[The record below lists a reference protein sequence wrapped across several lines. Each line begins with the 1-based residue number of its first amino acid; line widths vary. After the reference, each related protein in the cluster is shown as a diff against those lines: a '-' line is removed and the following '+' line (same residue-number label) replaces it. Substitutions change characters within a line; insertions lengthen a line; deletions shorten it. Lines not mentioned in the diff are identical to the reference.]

1 MEKLDIHHRKQGFDS
16 LMKKLNKSKDIN
28 KQTILKYYD
37 FISANGLSIARIDKE
52 LRILLNL
59 SKFLGKKFEEANKDD
74 IIKLVQTIENQDY
87 AEWTK
92 CDYKVIV
99 KKFYSWLRGLE
110 RKEYPKEVNWI
121 KTTLKNRKNK
131 LPEEL
136 LTKKE
141 VQKMIDVADHPRDR
155 AFVSMLYESGC
166 RIGEIA
172 TLQIKNITFD
182 NLGCIIIVSG
192 KTGDRRIRLVEST
205 RYIAKWIS
213 SHPNR
218 DNPDSPLWVGY
229 GDKNSNRLICY
240 NALTKNLKLLVKKAE
255 IQKKVYPHLFR
266 HSRAT
271 ELASH
276 LTEFQLKKMFG
287 WSMSSDMA
295 SIYVNMSGKEIDDA
309 ILKLNG
315 IKKDKKEAEPKNC
328 PRCKHTN
335 PISNDLCEECGY
347 PFDVKTAIE
356 SIDNE
361 KIMSKVLEKN
371 PKLRAEL
378 FDKMAKEKMKA

>member
-1 MEKLDIHHRKQGFDS
+1 MEKLDIHNRKQGFES
-16 LMKKLNKSKDIN
+16 FMKRFNDSKDIN

-37 FISANGLSIARIDKE
+37 WLSANGLSIARIDKE
-52 LRILLNL
+52 MRISLNL
-59 SKFLGKKFEEANKDD
+59 SKFLGIKFENANKDD
-74 IIKLVQTIENQDY
+74 IIKLVQTIEKQGY

-92 CDYKVIV
+92 CDYKVII

-110 RKEYPKEVNWI
+110 RKEYPLEVKWI
-121 KTTLKNRKNK
+121 KTTLKNKNNK
-131 LPEEL
+131 LPDEL

-141 VQKMIDVADHPRDR
+141 VQRMIDVADHPREK

-182 NLGCIIIVSG
+182 NLGCVIKVSG

-205 RYIAKWIS
+205 RFLARWIS
-213 SHPNR
+213 SHPNKN
-218 DNPDSPLWVGY
+218 NPESPLWVGY
-229 GDKNSNRLICY
+229 GDKNNNKILCY
-240 NALTKNLKLLVKKAE
+240 NAHVKNLKLLVKKAE

-295 SIYVNMSGKEIDDA
+295 SVYVNMSGRDIDDA

-315 IKKDKKEAEPKNC
+315 IKKEKKELEPLNC
-328 PRCKHTN
+328 PYCHHTN
-335 PISNDLCEECGY
+335 PSNADMCEECGHSL
-347 PFDVKTAIE
+347 DIKGVME
-356 SIDNE
+356 EIDFN
-361 KIMSKVLEKN
+361 KVVNKVLDKN
-371 PKLRAEL
+371 PKLKNEL
-378 FDKMAKEKMKA
+378 FEKVGKEMKA

>member
-1 MEKLDIHHRKQGFDS
+1 MEKLDIHNRKQGFES
-16 LMKKLNKSKDIN
+16 FLKRFNKTKDIN

-37 FISANGLSIARIDKE
+37 WLSANGLSIARIDKE
-52 LRILLNL
+52 MRILSNL
-59 SKFLGKKFEEANKDD
+59 SKFLNKKFENANKDD
-74 IIKLVQTIENQDY
+74 IISLVQTIEKQGY

-92 CDYKVIV
+92 CDYKVII

-110 RKEYPKEVNWI
+110 RKEYPLEVKWI
-121 KTTLKNRKNK
+121 KTTLKNKNNK
-131 LPEEL
+131 LPDEL

-141 VQKMIDVADHPRDR
+141 VQRMIDVADHPREK

-182 NLGCIIIVSG
+182 NLGCVIKVSG

-205 RYIAKWIS
+205 RFLARWIS
-213 SHPNR
+213 SHPNKN
-218 DNPDSPLWVGY
+218 NPESPLWVGY
-229 GDKNSNRLICY
+229 GKKNSNRILCY
-240 NALTKNLKLLVKKAE
+240 NALVKNLKLLVKKAE

-295 SIYVNMSGKEIDDA
+295 SVYVNMSGRDIDDA

-315 IKKDKKEAEPKNC
+315 IKKEKKELEPLNC
-328 PRCKHTN
+328 PRCHHTN
-335 PISNDLCEECGY
+335 PANADMCSECGQAL
-347 PFDVKTAIE
+347 DIKGVME
-356 SIDNE
+356 EIDFN
-361 KIMSKVLEKN
+361 KVVNKVLDKN
-371 PKLRAEL
+371 PKLKNEL
-378 FDKMAKEKMKA
+378 FEKVGKEMKA